1 MVVKWIVLI
10 FCFLYFFSRTFK
22 DIGESSKCVDIIAN
36 LIVCAAQIYAIYWMF
51 VTINKFW

>member
-51 VTINKFW
+51 VTINKF